1 MATRA
6 VVGDVEETAPAGL
19 VMATVMTAAGAAGT
33 GTAMTVVGTA
43 IATMVMTAAGTATV
57 MVGAAMESGHEL
69 VGAAAA
75 LVAATMTR
83 PRGGLI
89 AVALV
94 VHFLGAVGTMTPRGV
109 GRQAAAM
116 AVLTAPRLTGW

>member
-1 MATRA
+1 MRA
-6 VVGDVEETAPAGL
+6 VGETALAGL
-19 VMATVMTAAGAAGT
+19 VAATVMTATGAGGT
-33 GTAMTVVGTA
+33 GTAMTVAGTA

-57 MVGAAMESGHEL
+57 MVGAAMESGNEL

-89 AVALV
+89 AEALV
-94 VHFLGAVGTMTPRGV
+94 VPLLGAMGTMTPRGV
-109 GRQAAAM
+109 GRRAAAI

>member
-1 MATRA
+1 M
-6 VVGDVEETAPAGL
+6 VGAGGETAPAGL
-19 VMATVMTAAGAAGT
+19 VTATVMTATGADGT
-33 GTAMTVVGTA
+33 GTATTVAESA

-57 MVGAAMESGHEL
+57 MVGTAVASGNEL
-69 VGAAAA
+69 VVAAAA

-94 VHFLGAVGTMTPRGV
+94 VPLLGAVGTMTPRGV
-109 GRQAAAM
+109 GRRAAAM